1 MEKIASFTI
10 DHIKLQPGLY
20 VSRKDRIG
28 AETVTTFDLRLTKPN
43 DEPVLNTAE
52 VHTIEHLAA
61 TYLRN
66 DPTWRE
72 KVVYFG
78 PMGCRTGF
86 YLLLAGDYESKD
98 VVELDNGFKL
108 YIARQ
113 NDLPVAF
120 VIEGKTG
127 TGYGGDVE
135 GLISFNADQTIRTFI
150 VTKHNETPGIGTR
163 ITDRVRVKTITDV
176 IKGTPE
182 DPSLPGNATLDSFK
196 GKKAE
201 GDLKWTKE
209 DGIHFVSG
217 ATISSNAA
225 NDLAWNAATALKNYL
240 KKEAK

>member
-1 MEKIASFTI
+1 MS
-10 DHIKLQPGLY
+10 D
-20 VSRKDRIG
+20 
-28 AETVTTFDLRLTKPN
+28 LTKKSGIIYLAVFLFLVCAIATALMATAKLLT
-43 DEPVLNTAE
+43 DEPIAAAKTVKTLEGLKLVLDGVSYN
-52 VHTIEHLAA
+52 
-61 TYLRN
+61 N
-66 DPTWRE
+66 DLT
-72 KVVYFG
+72 
-78 PMGCRTGF
+78 
-86 YLLLAGDYESKD
+86 KD
-98 VVELDNGFKL
+98 IVELDNGFKL

>member
-1 MEKIASFTI
+1 MS
-10 DHIKLQPGLY
+10 D
-20 VSRKDRIG
+20 
-28 AETVTTFDLRLTKPN
+28 LTKKSGIIYLTVFLFLVCAIATALMATAKLLT
-43 DEPVLNTAE
+43 DEPIAAAKNVKTLEGLKLVLDGIAYN
-52 VHTIEHLAA
+52 
-61 TYLRN
+61 N
-66 DPTWRE
+66 DLT
-72 KVVYFG
+72 
-78 PMGCRTGF
+78 
-86 YLLLAGDYESKD
+86 KD

>member
-1 MEKIASFTI
+1 MS
-10 DHIKLQPGLY
+10 D
-20 VSRKDRIG
+20 
-28 AETVTTFDLRLTKPN
+28 LTKKSGIIYLAVFLFLVCAIATALMATAKLLT
-43 DEPVLNTAE
+43 DEPIAAAKNVKTLEGLKLVLDGIAYN
-52 VHTIEHLAA
+52 
-61 TYLRN
+61 N
-66 DPTWRE
+66 DLT
-72 KVVYFG
+72 
-78 PMGCRTGF
+78 
-86 YLLLAGDYESKD
+86 KD
-98 VVELDNGFKL
+98 MVELDNGFKL

-135 GLISFNADQTIRTFI
+135 GLISFNTDQTIRTFI
-150 VTKHNETPGIGTR
+150 VTKHNETPGIGTK

>member
-1 MEKIASFTI
+1 MS
-10 DHIKLQPGLY
+10 D
-20 VSRKDRIG
+20 
-28 AETVTTFDLRLTKPN
+28 LTKKSGIIYLAVFLFLVCAIATALMATAKLLT
-43 DEPVLNTAE
+43 DEPIAAAKTVKTLEGLKLVLDGIAYN
-52 VHTIEHLAA
+52 
-61 TYLRN
+61 N
-66 DPTWRE
+66 DLT
-72 KVVYFG
+72 
-78 PMGCRTGF
+78 
-86 YLLLAGDYESKD
+86 KD

-108 YIARQ
+108 YTAKQ

-163 ITDRVRVKTITDV
+163 ITDRVRIKTITDV

>member
-1 MEKIASFTI
+1 MS
-10 DHIKLQPGLY
+10 D
-20 VSRKDRIG
+20 
-28 AETVTTFDLRLTKPN
+28 LTKKSGIIYLAVFLFLVCAIATALMATAKLLT
-43 DEPVLNTAE
+43 DEPIAAAKNVKTLEGLKLVLDGIAYN
-52 VHTIEHLAA
+52 
-61 TYLRN
+61 N
-66 DPTWRE
+66 DLT
-72 KVVYFG
+72 
-78 PMGCRTGF
+78 
-86 YLLLAGDYESKD
+86 KD

-108 YIARQ
+108 YTAKQ

>member
-1 MEKIASFTI
+1 MS
-10 DHIKLQPGLY
+10 D
-20 VSRKDRIG
+20 
-28 AETVTTFDLRLTKPN
+28 LTKKSGIVYLAVFLFLVCAIATALMAAAKLLT
-43 DEPVLNTAE
+43 DEPIAAAKTVKTLEGLKLVLDG
-52 VHTIEHLAA
+52 VS
-61 TYLRN
+61 YDN
-66 DPTWRE
+66 DLT
-72 KVVYFG
+72 
-78 PMGCRTGF
+78 
-86 YLLLAGDYESKD
+86 KD
-98 VVELDNGFKL
+98 MVELDNGFKL
-108 YIARQ
+108 YIAGKD
-113 NDLPVAF
+113 NVPVAY
-120 VIEGKTG
+120 VIEGKTS

-135 GLISFNADQTIRTFI
+135 GLISFNADQSIRTFI
-150 VTKHNETPGIGTR
+150 ITKHNETPGIGTKV
-163 ITDRVRVKTITDV
+163 TDRVRVKTITDV

>member
-1 MEKIASFTI
+1 MS
-10 DHIKLQPGLY
+10 D
-20 VSRKDRIG
+20 
-28 AETVTTFDLRLTKPN
+28 LTKKSGIVYLAVFLFLVCAIATALMAAAKLLT
-43 DEPVLNTAE
+43 DEPIAAAKTVKTLEGLKLVLDG
-52 VHTIEHLAA
+52 VS
-61 TYLRN
+61 YDN
-66 DPTWRE
+66 DLT
-72 KVVYFG
+72 
-78 PMGCRTGF
+78 
-86 YLLLAGDYESKD
+86 KD
-98 VVELDNGFKL
+98 MVELDNGFKL
-108 YIARQ
+108 YIAGKD
-113 NDLPVAF
+113 NVPVAY
-120 VIEGKTG
+120 VIEGKTS

-163 ITDRVRVKTITDV
+163 ITDRVRIKTITDV

-201 GDLKWTKE
+201 GNLKWTKE

-225 NDLAWNAATALKNYL
+225 NDLAWNATTALKNYL

>member
-1 MEKIASFTI
+1 MS
-10 DHIKLQPGLY
+10 D
-20 VSRKDRIG
+20 
-28 AETVTTFDLRLTKPN
+28 LTKKSGIIYLAVFLFLVCAIATALMATAKLLT
-43 DEPVLNTAE
+43 DEPIAAAKTVKTLEGLKLVLDGIAYN
-52 VHTIEHLAA
+52 
-61 TYLRN
+61 N
-66 DPTWRE
+66 DLT
-72 KVVYFG
+72 
-78 PMGCRTGF
+78 
-86 YLLLAGDYESKD
+86 KD

-108 YIARQ
+108 YTAKQ

-150 VTKHNETPGIGTR
+150 VTKHNETPGIGTKV
-163 ITDRVRVKTITDV
+163 TDRVRIKTITDV

-217 ATISSNAA
+217 ATISSNAT

>member
-1 MEKIASFTI
+1 MS
-10 DHIKLQPGLY
+10 D
-20 VSRKDRIG
+20 
-28 AETVTTFDLRLTKPN
+28 LTKKSGIIYLAVFLFLVCAIATALMATAKLLT
-43 DEPVLNTAE
+43 DEPIAAAKTVKTLEGLKLVLDGIAYN
-52 VHTIEHLAA
+52 
-61 TYLRN
+61 N
-66 DPTWRE
+66 DLT
-72 KVVYFG
+72 
-78 PMGCRTGF
+78 
-86 YLLLAGDYESKD
+86 KD

-108 YIARQ
+108 YTAKQ

-150 VTKHNETPGIGTR
+150 VTKHNETPGIGTKV
-163 ITDRVRVKTITDV
+163 TDRVRIKTITDV